1 MFKKFLFLGIIIIFF
16 AACEEVIDVDLNYS
30 DERLVIEGQLNWI
43 KETQQTEQI
52 IKLSKTTPYFET
64 LRIPANGAEVQV
76 YDDENNIFAK
86 ILRKEIPCDKIYEDE
101 FSLFFNDINPQAK
114 IHILGI
120 PKFPCTTFSDF
131 LKNADNENITSF
143 FKSVQFVINNINIEN
158 TGYRLITNSGEDGGQ
173 EVPHFHIHI
182 LAGEKIGSLR

>member
-1 MFKKFLFLGIIIIFF
+1 MY
-16 AACEEVIDVDLNYS
+16 D
-30 DERLVIEGQLNWI
+30 
-43 KETQQTEQI
+43 KE
-52 IKLSKTTPYFET
+52 
-64 LRIPANGAEVQV
+64 
-76 YDDENNIFAK
+76 NIFAK
-86 ILRKEIPCDKIYEDE
+86 ILRHEIPCNKIHEDE
-101 FSLFFNDINPQAK
+101 NSLFFNDINPQAK
-114 IHILGI
+114 IHVLGI

-143 FKSVQFVINNINIEN
+143 FKSVQFVINEINVED